1 MTVRNALR
9 HLPWVA
15 LLVVAAAALVIGS
28 QRDGPPSSLA
38 ERVNAIAVGVRC
50 PVCGG
55 QNVADSNTYAA
66 QAIKTDITRRL
77 RSGETSAQIRAYLVS
92 RYGTRILESPPAGG
106 IAGLVWWVPAV
117 AIPAAG
123 VGLFVAL
130 RRSRSGTA
138 PPPSEADRALVDAAL
153 GSVARP
159 LQPEPTATLPP
170 EGADSDTNQET
181 GLASTPPA
189 GGGQTD
195 ASVEVVGEGNSQ
207 APV

>member
-1 MTVRNALR
+1 MSVRNVLR
-9 HLPWVA
+9 VPPWAA
-15 LLVVAAAALVIGS
+15 LLLLAAVILVVGS
-28 QRDGPPSSLA
+28 QRNDPPPSLA

-77 RSGETSAQIRAYLVS
+77 RSGETPAQIRAYLVS

-123 VGLFVAL
+123 IGLFVAL
-130 RRSRSGTA
+130 RRSRPDPA

-153 GSVARP
+153 RSAAAP
-159 LQPEPTATLPP
+159 LQPEPTEALLP

-181 GLASTPPA
+181 GLAATPPA

-195 ASVEVVGEGNSQ
+195 ASVKVVGEGNNQ